1 VGTLQGP
8 LDVGDWGEVGTVGMM
23 EVQVEDEEIVAGA
36 ETAGNRVE

>member
-8 LDVGDWGEVGTVGMM
+8 LDVGDWEVGTVGMM

-36 ETAGNRVE
+36 ETAGNRVD